1 MKNSTHYDAGDGFI
15 IEKNDVKDLVDF
27 ANENFIEVIPE
38 IPSLTHA
45 YSLLTK
51 HPELAEYPG
60 DKWPDTYCPSNPASY
75 KLMFDIYDEY
85 IDVIHP
91 KMIHIGHDEWW
102 GAPLDVCPRCKGKII
117 LSYMHDV
124 KNS

>member
-1 MKNSTHYDAGDGFI
+1 MLR
-15 IEKNDVKDLVDF
+15 DLVDF

-60 DKWPDTYCPSNPASY
+60 
-75 KLMFDIYDEY
+75 
-85 IDVIHP
+85 
-91 KMIHIGHDEWW
+91 
-102 GAPLDVCPRCKGKII
+102 R
-117 LSYMHDV
+117 
-124 KNS
+124 